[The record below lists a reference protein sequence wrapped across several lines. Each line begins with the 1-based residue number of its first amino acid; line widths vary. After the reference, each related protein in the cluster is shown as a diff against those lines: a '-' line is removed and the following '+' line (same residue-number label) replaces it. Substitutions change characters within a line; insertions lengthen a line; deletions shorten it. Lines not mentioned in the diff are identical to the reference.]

1 MKRLFVNFM
10 TFAVM
15 ATALTLTACSSDSD
29 GDGDGNGDGG
39 NNGGT
44 GSSIVVGEN
53 ILSGTL
59 TGEQTLEAKEY
70 ILNGTVV
77 IENGGRLNIP
87 AGTTIKAR
95 EGFSS
100 YLLVAQGGKLYADGT
115 ADKPIVFTANST
127 TPTSGYWGGIIIN
140 GKAPISGSNANKSDT
155 GLTEID
161 NNYKYG
167 GNVDNDNSGSLT
179 YVKICYAGAR
189 STADI
194 EHNGLTLNGVG
205 NGTKIENIYILE
217 SADDAVEFFGGT
229 VNVDHC
235 VVVDCTDDSFDWTE
249 GWSGTATNLVAYQT
263 DASCD
268 CLIEADNN
276 GDNFDATPVAHPTL
290 RNLYLVGNGS
300 SENKRGIRLRAGTR
314 ANIDGAKV
322 AGKPNPLTIE
332 TTQTDDAL
340 ANGTS
345 VLKNVQ
351 IAGVLKNDVTGGKYL
366 SANFLTGQGN
376 AENAQI
382 ATTWDDVAGDLSF
395 AWLND
400 AWVTA
405 VQ

>member
-1 MKRLFVNFM
+1 MCIRDR
-10 TFAVM
+10 AVF
-15 ATALTLTACSSDSD
+15 TACNDDENGTTPPPAPSVENLGGIVTENMTLTANTEYKLTSQLQVKAPAVLTIEEGVKITAADSED
-29 GDGDGNGDGG
+29 P
-39 NNGGT
+39 
-44 GSSIVVGEN
+44 I
-53 ILSGTL
+53 
-59 TGEQTLEAKEY
+59 Y
-70 ILNGTVV
+70 ILIEQGAKINAVGTV
-77 IENGGRLNIP
+77 ENPIVMTAENKTAGGWGGLHICGYAPTN
-87 AGTTIKAR
+87 AGS
-95 EGFSS
+95 GFSEI
-100 YLLVAQGGKLYADGT
+100 G
-115 ADKPIVFTANST
+115 
-127 TPTSGYWGGIIIN
+127 
-140 GKAPISGSNANKSDT
+140 NAA
-155 GLTEID
+155 
-161 NNYKYG
+161 YG
-167 GNVDNDNSGSLT
+167 GNDANDNSGVLKYIRLEYTGFALDDEHESNGISFYGVGAGTQVSYVQT
-179 YVKICYAGAR
+179 YVG
-189 STADI
+189 
-194 EHNGLTLNGVG
+194 
-205 NGTKIENIYILE
+205 
-217 SADDAVEFFGGT
+217 ADDGLEFFGGT

>member
-1 MKRLFVNFM
+1 MKTNFM
-10 TFAVM
+10 KVSTWAMALCASMAVF
-15 ATALTLTACSSDSD
+15 TACNDDESGTTPPPAPSVENLGGIVTENMTLTANTEYKLTSQLQVKAPAVLTIEEGVKITAADSED
-29 GDGDGNGDGG
+29 P
-39 NNGGT
+39 
-44 GSSIVVGEN
+44 I
-53 ILSGTL
+53 
-59 TGEQTLEAKEY
+59 Y
-70 ILNGTVV
+70 ILIEQGAKINAVGTV
-77 IENGGRLNIP
+77 ENPIVMTAENKTAGGWGGLHICGYAPTN
-87 AGTTIKAR
+87 AGS
-95 EGFSS
+95 GFSEI
-100 YLLVAQGGKLYADGT
+100 G
-115 ADKPIVFTANST
+115 
-127 TPTSGYWGGIIIN
+127 
-140 GKAPISGSNANKSDT
+140 NAA
-155 GLTEID
+155 
-161 NNYKYG
+161 YG
-167 GNVDNDNSGSLT
+167 GNDANDNSGVLKYIRLEYTGFALDDEHESNGISFYGVGAGTQVSYVQT
-179 YVKICYAGAR
+179 YVG
-189 STADI
+189 
-194 EHNGLTLNGVG
+194 
-205 NGTKIENIYILE
+205 
-217 SADDAVEFFGGT
+217 ADDGLEFFGGT

-382 ATTWDDVAGDLSF
+382 AATWDDVAGDLSF

>member
-1 MKRLFVNFM
+1 MKTNFM
-10 TFAVM
+10 KVSTWAMALCASMAVF
-15 ATALTLTACSSDSD
+15 TACNDDESGTTPPPAPSVENLGGIVTENMTLTANTEYKLTSQLQVKAPAVLTIEEGVKITAADSED
-29 GDGDGNGDGG
+29 P
-39 NNGGT
+39 
-44 GSSIVVGEN
+44 I
-53 ILSGTL
+53 
-59 TGEQTLEAKEY
+59 Y
-70 ILNGTVV
+70 ILIEQGAKINAVGTV
-77 IENGGRLNIP
+77 ENPIVMTAENKTAGGWGGLHICGYAPTN
-87 AGTTIKAR
+87 AGS
-95 EGFSS
+95 GFSEI
-100 YLLVAQGGKLYADGT
+100 G
-115 ADKPIVFTANST
+115 
-127 TPTSGYWGGIIIN
+127 
-140 GKAPISGSNANKSDT
+140 NAA
-155 GLTEID
+155 
-161 NNYKYG
+161 YG
-167 GNVDNDNSGSLT
+167 GNDANDNSGVLKYVRLEYTGFALDDEHESNGISFYGVGAGTQVSYVQT
-179 YVKICYAGAR
+179 YVG
-189 STADI
+189 
-194 EHNGLTLNGVG
+194 
-205 NGTKIENIYILE
+205 
-217 SADDAVEFFGGT
+217 ADDGLEFFGGT

-382 ATTWDDVAGDLSF
+382 ATAWDDVAGDLSF

>member
-1 MKRLFVNFM
+1 MKTNFM
-10 TFAVM
+10 KVSTWAMALCASMAVF
-15 ATALTLTACSSDSD
+15 TACNDDEDVTTPPPAPSVENLGGIVTENMTLTANTEYKLTSQLQVKAPAVLTIEEGVKITAADSED
-29 GDGDGNGDGG
+29 P
-39 NNGGT
+39 
-44 GSSIVVGEN
+44 I
-53 ILSGTL
+53 
-59 TGEQTLEAKEY
+59 Y
-70 ILNGTVV
+70 ILIEQGAKINAVGTV
-77 IENGGRLNIP
+77 ENPIVMTAENKTAGGWGGLHICGYAPTN
-87 AGTTIKAR
+87 AGS
-95 EGFSS
+95 GFSEI
-100 YLLVAQGGKLYADGT
+100 G
-115 ADKPIVFTANST
+115 
-127 TPTSGYWGGIIIN
+127 
-140 GKAPISGSNANKSDT
+140 NAA
-155 GLTEID
+155 
-161 NNYKYG
+161 YG
-167 GNVDNDNSGSLT
+167 GNDANDNSGVLKYVRLEYTGFALDDEHESNGISFYGVGAGTQVSFVQT
-179 YVKICYAGAR
+179 YVG
-189 STADI
+189 
-194 EHNGLTLNGVG
+194 
-205 NGTKIENIYILE
+205 
-217 SADDAVEFFGGT
+217 ADDGLEFFGGT

-314 ANIDGAKV
+314 ADIDGAKV

-376 AENAQI
+376 AENARI

>member
-1 MKRLFVNFM
+1 MKTNFM
-10 TFAVM
+10 KVSTWAMALCASMAVF
-15 ATALTLTACSSDSD
+15 TACNDDENGTTPPPAPSVENLGGIVTENMTLTANTEYKLTSQLQVKAPAVLTIEEGVKITAADSED
-29 GDGDGNGDGG
+29 PIYILIEQGAKIN
-39 NNGGT
+39 
-44 GSSIVVGEN
+44 VVGTVEN
-53 ILSGTL
+53 PIVMT
-59 TGEQTLEAKEY
+59 A
-70 ILNGTVV
+70 
-77 IENGGRLNIP
+77 ENKTAGGWGGLHICGYAPTN
-87 AGTTIKAR
+87 AGS
-95 EGFSS
+95 GFSEI
-100 YLLVAQGGKLYADGT
+100 G
-115 ADKPIVFTANST
+115 
-127 TPTSGYWGGIIIN
+127 
-140 GKAPISGSNANKSDT
+140 NAA
-155 GLTEID
+155 
-161 NNYKYG
+161 YG
-167 GNVDNDNSGSLT
+167 GNDANDNSGVLKYIRLEYTGFALDDEHESNGISFYGVGAGTQVSYVQT
-179 YVKICYAGAR
+179 YVG
-189 STADI
+189 
-194 EHNGLTLNGVG
+194 
-205 NGTKIENIYILE
+205 
-217 SADDAVEFFGGT
+217 ADDGLEFFGGT

>member
-1 MKRLFVNFM
+1 M
-10 TFAVM
+10 
-15 ATALTLTACSSDSD
+15 TLTANTEYKLTSQLQVKAPAVLTIEEGVKITAADSED
-29 GDGDGNGDGG
+29 P
-39 NNGGT
+39 
-44 GSSIVVGEN
+44 I
-53 ILSGTL
+53 
-59 TGEQTLEAKEY
+59 Y
-70 ILNGTVV
+70 ILIEQGAKINAVGTV
-77 IENGGRLNIP
+77 ENPIVMTAENKTAGGWGGLHICGYAPTN
-87 AGTTIKAR
+87 AGS
-95 EGFSS
+95 GFSEI
-100 YLLVAQGGKLYADGT
+100 G
-115 ADKPIVFTANST
+115 
-127 TPTSGYWGGIIIN
+127 
-140 GKAPISGSNANKSDT
+140 NAA
-155 GLTEID
+155 
-161 NNYKYG
+161 YG
-167 GNVDNDNSGSLT
+167 GNDANDNSGVLKYVRLEYTGFALDDEHESNGISFYGVGAGTQVSYVQT
-179 YVKICYAGAR
+179 YVG
-189 STADI
+189 
-194 EHNGLTLNGVG
+194 
-205 NGTKIENIYILE
+205 
-217 SADDAVEFFGGT
+217 ADDGLEFFGGT

-314 ANIDGAKV
+314 ADIDGAKV

-366 SANFLTGQGN
+366 SANFLAGQGN
-376 AENAQI
+376 AENARI